1 MPLDLA
7 VAIKGPDLQT
17 FDCLAGG
24 GEMGALMR
32 ATDWSK
38 TPIGPVES
46 WPQSLRTALGILLH
60 SAFPMYIAW
69 GPQFTQLYNDAFRP
83 ILGFAKHPA
92 ALGLSSPETFAEIWD
107 CIGPMFREVMER
119 GAATTYRDRAVPRIR
134 NNDVE
139 ASYFT
144 FSYSPILNEQ
154 GGIGGVFVTALE
166 TTERVLRER
175 GPQSPELTAVAGDST
190 HAESKA
196 HEVEGR
202 RREAPAMDRANFALA
217 AGRLGYWELDIRTRK
232 LFVSDLCKANFGR
245 TPTEEFSYETLLQA
259 THPDDRAA
267 QERAMEEAI
276 ATAKN
281 LDVEFRVIW
290 PDDSIHW
297 LRLRGDVIYDGQG
310 NPLQMAGISRD
321 ITDRK
326 QVETTLREET
336 RTLETLHRIAPAIAG
351 KLDLES
357 VVQTATDA
365 ARELSGA
372 RFGAFFYNLVDDKGE
387 SYTLYTLSGAA
398 REAFAKFPMPR
409 NTAIF
414 APTFNGE
421 GIVRSGD
428 IRKDARYGKSEPH
441 FGMPAG
447 HLPVASYL
455 AVPVISRSGE
465 VLGGLF
471 FGHER
476 PNVFT
481 ERAERIVAGIAAQA
495 AIAIDNARLF
505 QAAQSEIAERRR
517 AEEQLKL
524 LLAELNHRVKNTL
537 AIVQSIAGHTLRHA
551 DSAEA
556 FRTGFEARIMALSEA
571 HNLLTDTNWEGASP
585 RDILQRVLTPYSE
598 AARARHTLNGPDI
611 IVGPKVAVSL
621 VMAFHELATNAA
633 KYGALSNSS
642 GHVHVDWTVI
652 EGPQPRTLHV
662 NWREEGGPR
671 VKVPRKKGFG
681 SRLINSLSNETYGK
695 VRMEYAPTGLVC
707 SFSILFP
714 SETMI

>member
-1 MPLDLA
+1 LDVA
-7 VAIKGPDLQT
+7 VAIESPDADT
-17 FDCLAGG
+17 FDCLSAGG
-24 GEMGALMR
+24 ELGALIR

-38 TPIGPVES
+38 TPVGSVEG

-60 SAFPMYIAW
+60 SGCPMYIAW
-69 GPQFTQLYNDAFRP
+69 GPQFIQFYNDAYRP
-83 ILGFAKHPA
+83 ILGSKHPA
-92 ALGLSSPETFAEIWD
+92 ALGRSAAETFEETWD
-107 CIGPMFREVMER
+107 SIGPTFQEIMER
-119 GAATTYRDRAVPRIR
+119 GSASTCPDQPLPLGR
-134 NNDVE
+134 NNDGE
-139 ASYFT
+139 ESYFT
-144 FSYSPILNEQ
+144 YSYSPILNEQ
-154 GGIGGVFVTALE
+154 GGIGGVFVAAID
-166 TTERVLRER
+166 TTDRVLRER
-175 GPQSPELTAVAGDST
+175 RSKKMSTAAAVVSAIGETKAQQSNSGQPEVL
-190 HAESKA
+190 
-196 HEVEGR
+196 
-202 RREAPAMDRANFALA
+202 AMDRANFALT
-217 AGRLGYWELDIRTRK
+217 AGRLGYWELDLPTRK
-232 LFVSDLCKANFGR
+232 LFSSDLCKANFGR
-245 TPTEEFSYETLLQA
+245 SPAEEFSYATLIQA
-259 THPDDRAA
+259 THPDDRAGQQHA
-267 QERAMEEAI
+267 VEQAVAS
-276 ATAKN
+276 AGN
-281 LDVEFRVIW
+281 LDMEFRVIW
-290 PDDSIHW
+290 PDDSVHW
-297 LRLRGDVIYDGQG
+297 LRVLGDVIYDANGT
-310 NPLQMAGISRD
+310 PLQMAGISLD

-326 QVETTLREET
+326 HVENTLREET

-387 SYTLYTLSGAA
+387 SYTLYTLSGVS

-414 APTFNGE
+414 APTFTGA

-428 IRKDARYGKSEPH
+428 IRKDPRYGKSGPH
-441 FGMPAG
+441 FGMPEG

-455 AVPVISRSGE
+455 AVPVVSRSGE

-476 PNVFT
+476 PDVFS
-481 ERAERIVAGIAAQA
+481 ERAERIVTGIAAQA

-505 QAAQSEIAERRR
+505 QAAQSEIGERRR

-556 FRTGFEARIMALSEA
+556 FRVGFEARIMALSEA

-585 RDILQRVLTPYSE
+585 RDILERVLTPYSQDE
-598 AARARHTLNGPDI
+598 AGRYTLTGPDI
-611 IVGPKVAVSL
+611 MAGPKVAVSL

-633 KYGALSNSS
+633 KYGALSNST
-642 GHVHVDWTVI
+642 GHVEVDWSVT
-652 EGPQPRTLHV
+652 EGSQPRTLHV
-662 NWREEGGPR
+662 NWREAGGPP

-695 VRMEYAPTGLVC
+695 VRMEFARTGLVC
-707 SFSILFP
+707 AFSILFP